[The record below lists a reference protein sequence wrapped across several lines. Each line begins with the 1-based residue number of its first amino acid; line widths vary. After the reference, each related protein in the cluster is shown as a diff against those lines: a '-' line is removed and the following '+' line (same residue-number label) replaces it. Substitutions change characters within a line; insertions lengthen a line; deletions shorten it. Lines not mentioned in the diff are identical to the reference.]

1 VEIILSFE
9 STLTIEIIPYLPIYK
24 ESFKQLNMAWLEK
37 FFVVEDFDL
46 EVLSNPEK
54 YILDKGGFI
63 FFAKHDKKIVGT
75 CALMKDSEN
84 TWELTKMAVDD
95 AYQGKKIGHKLAEAV
110 IEKFKSFG
118 HGALFL
124 ESNSKL
130 VNALHIYKKLG
141 FVLQDK
147 LKEQSHYDRADVYMI
162 YQP

>member
-1 VEIILSFE
+1 MSLE
-9 STLTIEIIPYLPIYK
+9 STLIVDIVSYQPTYK
-24 ESFKQLNMAWLEK
+24 ESFKRLNIAWLEK
-37 FFVVEDFDL
+37 YFVVEDFDL

-54 YILDKGGFI
+54 YIIDTGGFI
-63 FFAKHDKKIVGT
+63 FFAKYANKVVGT

-84 TWELTKMAVDD
+84 TWELTKMAVAD
-95 AYQGKKIGHKLAEAV
+95 AYQGKKIGHKLAETA
-110 IEKFKSFG
+110 INKFKSFG
-118 HGALFL
+118 EGVLFL

-141 FVLQDK
+141 FVLQDN